1 MYGYATSSWYL
12 GENVSYIE
20 LDTPK
25 VSQEEIDAVEEVVN
39 QRIRDATPVAI
50 TEYDAADPKLQ
61 EVH

>member
-12 GENVSYIE
+12 GENISYIE

-25 VSQEEIDAVEEVVN
+25 ISQEEIDAVEEVVN
-39 QRIRDATPVAI
+39 QRIRDATPVVI

-61 EVH
+61 EVY